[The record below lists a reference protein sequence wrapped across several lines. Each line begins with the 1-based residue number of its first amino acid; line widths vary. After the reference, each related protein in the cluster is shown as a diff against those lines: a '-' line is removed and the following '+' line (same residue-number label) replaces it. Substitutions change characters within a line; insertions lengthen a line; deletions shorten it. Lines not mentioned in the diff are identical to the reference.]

1 MWGFLPDFHNLAQD
15 PVLECDLC
23 NGSDNWEC
31 PVVEDSDIRNLQE
44 MLNILDIEG
53 KPLLTT
59 TIKWVLMLIVG
70 SCGFQVSQWIVN

>member
-1 MWGFLPDFHNLAQD
+1 MSQYGDVFLTESSPNVMRDFLPDIHNIRPLAQD
-15 PVLECDLC
+15 PMLECDLC
-23 NGSDNWEC
+23 DGSDNQEC

-59 TIKWVLMLIVG
+59 TFK
-70 SCGFQVSQWIVN
+70 